1 MSFVDFIEAFY
12 APVHHLLAR
21 SLRARADQ
29 QETSIW
35 VAEIPRHVVRALPVP
50 ERNASQAL
58 KTLSAPMSVRF
69 LMHGGLV
76 GSGDRRRK
84 PQDHQFPGHGAKPL
98 GPGVYVTEPALLA
111 STLPATPASRFH
123 IKGSDQEVVLYADR
137 AVVRAATACASWSR
151 RDHASTISSNCLPK
165 STMRSSVR
173 ISARI
178 MSPGAR

>member
-1 MSFVDFIEAFY
+1 MVSIIELGSKDDPLPTGMECPVLAGRSRQLGGSDSPRGVTNRDHRMDPGLAVCRLSGLLYSYVFVDFIEAFY

-69 LMHGGLV
+69 LMHGGLA

-84 PQDHQFPGHGAKPL
+84 PQDHQFPGHHQRDPETWTG
-98 GPGVYVTEPALLA
+98 GQ
-111 STLPATPASRFH
+111 ATRSRR
-123 IKGSDQEVVLYADR
+123 LRDR
-137 AVVRAATACASWSR
+137 AR
-151 RDHASTISSNCLPK
+151 
-165 STMRSSVR
+165 
-173 ISARI
+173 
-178 MSPGAR
+178 SPG